1 MAVLSRFYLGVND
14 SCRRF
19 RTTPGPVANVNSPG
33 ESNANPADTET
44 LVCRVLCIAVLYS
57 SRDHDNRPAC
67 YSQFRSVR
75 AADDPLG
82 IPSILE
88 KDERTRRDGEE
99 QRGREEEGDRR
110 WPIVE
115 SEIRILSFN
124 PPCRHWLTGSCRLY
138 ERKRARPTRRR
149 SNGAIENTFP
159 GIARVD
165 YFPPLSGSTFINP
178 HRIRLSST
186 RRRIRGAREFVR
198 RARVMRFY

>member
-75 AADDPLG
+75 AADGPLG

-99 QRGREEEGDRR
+99 QRGREGEGTVGGPLSNPKSAFSPLTLRAAIDSRAHAAYTR
-110 WPIVE
+110 ENELARLDDGVME
-115 SEIRILSFN
+115 RSRIL
-124 PPCRHWLTGSCRLY
+124 
-138 ERKRARPTRRR
+138 
-149 SNGAIENTFP
+149 FP
-159 GIARVD
+159 ESR
-165 YFPPLSGSTFINP
+165 
-178 HRIRLSST
+178 
-186 RRRIRGAREFVR
+186 
-198 RARVMRFY
+198 